1 MNSITKKPSCQ
12 LLSELA
18 KDDRLALTPVEASK
32 VLGCH
37 PDTIRKMAQTP
48 EGRQGL
54 GFPVIR
60 LGADTKVLRIPF
72 LRYLGWEGAING
84 AQEVVA

>member
-1 MNSITKKPSCQ
+1 MNCITKKRSCQ

-18 KDDRLALTPVEASK
+18 KDDRLTLTPDEASK

-37 PDTIRKMAQTP
+37 PNTIRSMAQTP

-60 LGADTKVLRIPF
+60 LGSDTKILRIPF
-72 LRYLGWEGAING
+72 LRYLGWEGKING
-84 AQEVVA
+84 AQEVAS